1 MIVQLFLKLG
11 KLKKI
16 YWSKLA
22 KNNLKIK
29 FYKNMI
35 QKNSKSE
42 WKINWNNS
50 GFRKLHLFLS
60 ENFD

>member
-42 WKINWNNS
+42 
-50 GFRKLHLFLS
+50 
-60 ENFD
+60 